1 MKTKQLFFCSLTGL
15 ALLTTSCSSNDE
27 ALNGGNGASNDGNTY
42 AQIAISVANSATT
55 RADGNNTGDEV
66 FGTDD
71 EYTVNDLTVVL
82 ANENDIA
89 MQVITPTLKTVSNKD
104 EADKQVRVTEPFTCT
119 PGKYKVYVLAN
130 YKNSKSSLSP
140 IIKGSTDMK
149 MVFGIGDITKLYTE
163 NNFFMTNVSAPEEK
177 DIVEKATGKEVNDDG
192 TEKTGGKNVN
202 LVTVNVERAVSK
214 VTFGNTADKLSFN
227 IEEGGNI
234 IAKAKLEGVSLINL
248 NNKMFLV
255 KDGTLA
261 QNKPVTTNDWPYP
274 VDPNYYKTKEDADY
288 ATYITD
294 NFTQKEASS
303 FSAPS
308 DAKFYCPENTMSALA
323 QLNGQTTGVV
333 YKVNYKPEGKYY
345 TELAAENGTDSYSQ
359 MFEKVLALGDDV
371 RDAAITKTIFTTAEG
386 TDGTNGT
393 FYSYNGYVFKTKAG
407 ARLYKAIATNPG
419 ADAATVNT
427 AFKTNAND
435 DDIQTYAE
443 GYCYYTAW
451 IKHNP
456 GGTTMQQDKYGV
468 VRNFW
473 YELTVNSIKKLGY
486 SKPTYKDPK
495 DPDDKAEASIQVQV
509 NIKKWR
515 WVKQNVD
522 LE

>member
-15 ALLTTSCSSNDE
+15 ALLAASCSSNDE
-27 ALNGGNGASNDGNTY
+27 ALNGGDGTTSEGKTY

-55 RADGNNTGDEV
+55 RADGDNTGDDV

-130 YKNSKSSLSP
+130 YKNSQSSLSP

-234 IAKAKLEGVSLINL
+234 IATAKLEGVSLINL
-248 NNKMFLV
+248 NKKMYLV
-255 KDGTLA
+255 KDGQTA
-261 QNKPVTTNDWPYP
+261 TNKPVTGEWPYP
-274 VDPNYYKTKEDADY
+274 KDPNYDNTSMDKA
-288 ATYITD
+288 YITA
-294 NFTQKEASS
+294 NFTQNEASS

-371 RDAAITKTIFTTAEG
+371 RDAAITKTIFTDADK
-386 TDGTNGT
+386 TDGT
-393 FYSYNGYVFKTKAG
+393 FYSYNGYVFKSMAG
-407 ARLYKAIATNPG
+407 ARLYKAIATANPG
-419 ADAATVNT
+419 ADAAAVNT
-427 AFKTNAND
+427 AFTNGNED
-435 DDIQTYAE
+435 GIQTYTQ
-443 GYCYYTAW
+443 GDCYYTAW

>member
-130 YKNSKSSLSP
+130 YKNSQSSLSP

-303 FSAPS
+303 FSALS

-427 AFKTNAND
+427 AFKNNESD